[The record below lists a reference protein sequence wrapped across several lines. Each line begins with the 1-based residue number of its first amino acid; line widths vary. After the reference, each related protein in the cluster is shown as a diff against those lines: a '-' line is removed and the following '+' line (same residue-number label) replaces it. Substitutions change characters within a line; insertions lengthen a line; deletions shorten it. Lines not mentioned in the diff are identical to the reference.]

1 MDFGSISVT
10 QLKEYLK
17 VRGVSAASTV
27 GKNGLVQLCHV
38 SKNLSEDPDFEKCD
52 TWEKITKKL
61 GKIGIFKD
69 PTEMNFA
76 NVTMS
81 NVPRFGMMDIFNYL
95 LFHRADYDQ
104 RKLQAY
110 KSFNDYQLFA
120 EGHVRELAVT
130 NKNNHYIFR
139 AYVVPT
145 CKVTTYLKTSTYACW
160 FILNSVGD
168 VYTAYCQC
176 MGG

>member
-1 MDFGSISVT
+1 MDFGSLSVT

-81 NVPRFGMMDIFNYL
+81 NVPRFGMMDN
-95 LFHRADYDQ
+95 
-104 RKLQAY
+104 RKIANLSIKDFYPIA
-110 KSFNDYQLFA
+110 F
-120 EGHVRELAVT
+120 
-130 NKNNHYIFR
+130 
-139 AYVVPT
+139 
-145 CKVTTYLKTSTYACW
+145 
-160 FILNSVGD
+160 FISI
-168 VYTAYCQC
+168 TKEH
-176 MGG
+176 